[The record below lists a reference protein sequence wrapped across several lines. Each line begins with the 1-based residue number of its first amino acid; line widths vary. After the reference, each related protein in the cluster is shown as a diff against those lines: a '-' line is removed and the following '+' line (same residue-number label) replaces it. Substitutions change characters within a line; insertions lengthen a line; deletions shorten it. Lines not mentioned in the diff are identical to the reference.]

1 MKNRLITPEGTK
13 DYLFEEV
20 EARNLAAKRVSG
32 VFKGRGFVEVQTPGI
47 EFMDVFCEGEFG
59 IPAEYLY
66 KLSDAKGR
74 LIALRAD
81 STMPIARLCATR
93 LQNKRLPLRL
103 YYRQPVFS
111 AEPVMRGRS
120 DEVLQVGVEYIGGS
134 GFAAD
139 LDILTAA
146 ADTLFS
152 LGKGRV
158 ELGHIGIF
166 NAAMQELALCEEQRE
181 QVRSLIETKN
191 YPLLNDLLD
200 SLDPEGKKP
209 LCRAM
214 KQLPRLFGGEEVFA
228 KAKALFSGEEAIKA
242 LNELE
247 RLYHALC
254 RIVPD
259 ADIMMDLGLVN
270 RNDYYTGVVFCG
282 YLEGIGKPVL
292 LGGRYDNLLSRFGKS
307 APAVGFGVDID
318 ACARY
323 LARHEEIGVSSPDIL
338 LHAEE
343 GFEEKAFLLQRKAIS
358 DGGICEVS
366 AFETL
371 EQAICYARENHIP
384 QLIHVGAFGEV
395 CLSVEEEKN
404 A

>member
-20 EARNLAAKRVSG
+20 EARNLAAKRVSA

-66 KLSDAKGR
+66 KLTDAKGR
-74 LIALRAD
+74 LMALRAD

-120 DEVLQVGVEYIGGS
+120 DEVLQVGVEYVGAN
-134 GFAAD
+134 GFSAD

-166 NAAMQELALCEEQRE
+166 NAAMKELSLREEQRE
-181 QVRSLIETKN
+181 QVRSLIEAKN

-200 SLDPEGKKP
+200 SLDPQGEDS
-209 LCRAM
+209 LCKAM
-214 KQLPRLFGGEEVFA
+214 KQLPRLFGGKEVFA
-228 KAKALFSGEEAIKA
+228 KAKALFSGEEASKA
-242 LNELE
+242 LDELE

-259 ADIMMDLGLVN
+259 ADIMVDLGLVN
-270 RNDYYTGVVFCG
+270 RNDYYTGIVFCG

-307 APAVGFGVDID
+307 VPAIGFGVDID

-323 LARHEEIGVSSPDIL
+323 LAAHERIGVCSPDVL
-338 LHAEE
+338 LHAES
-343 GFEEKAFLLQRKAIS
+343 GFEEKAFLLQQKLIAN
-358 DGGICEVS
+358 GKICEVS

-371 EQAICYARENHIP
+371 EQAVFYAKDTQIP
-384 QLIHVGAFGEV
+384 QLVHIGAVG
-395 CLSVEEEKN
+395 EEWIPIKRGTN
-404 A
+404 V